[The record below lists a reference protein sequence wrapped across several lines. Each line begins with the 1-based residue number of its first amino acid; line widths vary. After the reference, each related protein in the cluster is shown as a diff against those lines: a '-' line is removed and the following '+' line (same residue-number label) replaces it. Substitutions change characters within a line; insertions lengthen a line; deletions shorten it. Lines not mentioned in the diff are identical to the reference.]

1 MSSLDVASMYTDLI
15 PRGIVGVGEQRTEE
29 EIRDPQMMRTLLA
42 NDRTYLA
49 WLRTALSL
57 VAAGVAVAKLLP
69 PLELLGGRRVLGT
82 LIVGLGAATGML
94 AYLRWQTNDR
104 MIRAGEGL
112 ARGGGQHAMAAII
125 GLVVAVGFVVV
136 IAGTS

>member
-1 MSSLDVASMYTDLI
+1 M
-15 PRGIVGVGEQRTEE
+15 GEQPREQ
-29 EIRDPQMMRTLLA
+29 EILDPQMMRTLLA

-69 PLELLGGRRVLGT
+69 PLDLLGGRRVLGT
-82 LIVGLGAATGML
+82 IIIGLGAATGAL

-104 MIRAGEGL
+104 MIRAGQGI
-112 ARGGGQHAMAAII
+112 ARGGTQHAMAAIV

-136 IAGTS
+136 VAGAR